1 MQIALVGNPN
11 TGKSSIFNALT
22 GLRQKVSN
30 YPGVTVEKKTGIFKT
45 PLQKIEIIDLPGLYS
60 LVPKS
65 LDDKIASDVLAGND
79 SAVKLRAIVVVI
91 NAANIHRNFYLF
103 SQILDFDLPVIV
115 ALNMMD
121 SATRKGIK
129 IDVQKLQKELDIPI
143 IPIIAHK
150 KKGIPELKTAI
161 IEVVNTYSSVPKKMV
176 LKKNISNTLAPLTE
190 KFENYIHKEAIAL
203 RLISNDTSHPF
214 YLDRQND
221 IQKKEVLQTVKD
233 IRKKLLDSGT
243 HWSMLEAKL
252 RYEWIDS
259 ILNKCVQIGESEY
272 KSFSVK
278 LDKVLTHRV
287 AGPLIFLAIFALIF
301 QTIFS
306 WADAPMQAI
315 ETAINWVGIQLGQVL
330 PAGVLH
336 SLIVDG
342 IIAGVGSILVF
353 LPQILFLFFFLSLLE
368 DTGYL
373 ARAAFMLDRVMR
385 FMGLTGRSVIPL
397 LSSFACAIPGI
408 MATRTINNWRD
419 RLVTIL
425 IAPFMSCSARLPVYV
440 LMIGAFIPEGTFLGI
455 ISYSAI
461 TLLAM
466 YTIGILAAVLVAF
479 IFKNH
484 LIECT
489 TADTSFVMELPSYH
503 KPSLRWTALQMYERA
518 KIFVEDAGKIILA
531 MSIVLWFLA
540 SYPKVDTEADISA
553 SSKIEQSYAGQIGK
567 FMEPAIKPL
576 GFDWKIGIGL
586 LTSFAAREV
595 MVSTMATIYNVEN
608 GDETSVSLKT
618 ALRNDRNKKT
628 GELIYSPLT
637 AISLMV
643 FFVLACQCMATV
655 AVVKRETNSWKWPI
669 FMIAY
674 MTGFAYIGSLL
685 VFQGGKLLGF

>member
-11 TGKSSIFNALT
+11 TGKSSVFNALS

-30 YPGVTVEKKTGIFKT
+30 YPGVTVEKKTGYIRNQSEKY
-45 PLQKIEIIDLPGLYS
+45 EIIDLPGLYS

-65 LDDKIASDVLAGND
+65 LDDKITADVLSGND
-79 SAVKLRAIVVVI
+79 SSINLQAIVIVI
-91 NAANIHRNFYLF
+91 NAANIDRNFYLL
-103 SQILDFDLPVIV
+103 SQIMDFPIPIVV

-121 SATRKGIK
+121 SAKRKGIH
-129 IDVQKLQKELDIPI
+129 IDIQGLQKELNIPVL
-143 IPIIAHK
+143 PIIASK
-150 KKGIPELKTAI
+150 KKGIVELKEAI
-161 IEVVNTYSSVPKKMV
+161 VKAVHSKRSTSNKMA
-176 LKKNISNTLAPLTE
+176 LHKDLSAALSPLR
-190 KFENYIHKEAIAL
+190 KFFEDQANNEAIAL
-203 RLISNDTSHPF
+203 RLISNDTSNEF
-214 YLDRQND
+214 YLEKKADD
-221 IQKKEVLQTVKD
+221 QKNEILKTVKD
-233 IRKKLLDSGT
+233 IREGLLTSET
-243 HWSMLEAKL
+243 HWSMLEVKL
-252 RYEWIDS
+252 RYKWIDS
-259 ILNKCVQIGESEY
+259 LLKKYVKKGESEY
-272 KSFSVK
+272 KSLSVK
-278 LDKVLTHRV
+278 LDKVFTHRI
-287 AGPLIFLAIFALIF
+287 AGPIIFLAVFAMIF

-306 WADAPMQAI
+306 WAQTPMELI
-315 ETAINWVGIQLGQVL
+315 ETVINWFGAQLSTIL
-330 PAGVLH
+330 PAGVLR

-425 IAPFMSCSARLPVYV
+425 IAPFMSCSARLPVYI
-440 LMIGAFIPEGTFLGI
+440 LLIGAFIPDGTFLGF

-466 YTIGILAAVLVAF
+466 YTIGILAAVIVAF
-479 IFKNH
+479 FFKNH

-503 KPSLRWTALQMYERA
+503 KPSLKWTALQMYERA

-531 MSIVLWFLA
+531 MSVVLWFLA
-540 SYPKVDTEADISA
+540 SYPKADLDSTMPA
-553 SSKIEQSYAGQIGK
+553 SQKIEQSYAGQIGK

-595 MVSTMATIYNVEN
+595 MVSTMATIYNVED
-608 GDETSVSLKT
+608 GDETSVNLRT
-618 ALRNDRNKKT
+618 ALQNDTNRQT
-628 GELIYSPLT
+628 GEKIYSPLT

-655 AVVKRETNSWKWPI
+655 AIVKRETNSWKWPI
-669 FMIAY
+669 FMVAY
-674 MTGFAYIGSLL
+674 MTGFAYIGSLI